1 MDLIDQLVGIAPG
14 SALDAVRAQRAVA
27 REHSQKSHEALFAP
41 ADPGTFTP
49 AERHAVAAYVAA
61 LHGEGPVAAHHAAE
75 LARHDAALAQ
85 AVAAAAA
92 ATRTTGPYGR
102 YPLGPLSREDAPG
115 PDPIL
120 PPEVAAALG
129 PRLAAALL
137 HAHFL
142 VFHPRDA
149 AADRFAPLLAA
160 GWTTDELVTLSQI
173 VAFLTYQIR
182 VVAGLRVLAAAG

>member
-1 MDLIDQLVGIAPG
+1 MDLIDRLVGIAPG
-14 SALDAVRAQRAVA
+14 SPLDALRARRAVA

-41 ADPGTFTP
+41 ADPGGFTP
-49 AERHAVAAYVAA
+49 AERHAVAAYVTA
-61 LHGEGPVAAHHAAE
+61 LHGEGPLAGHHAAE
-75 LARHDAALAQ
+75 LARLDPRLAEP
-85 AVAAAAA
+85 VAAAAA

-102 YPLGPLSREDAPG
+102 YPLGPLSGEDAPG
-115 PDPIL
+115 PDPVL
-120 PPEVAAALG
+120 PAEVAAALG
-129 PRLAAALL
+129 PRLAAGLL

-149 AADRFAPLLAA
+149 EPGRFAPLRAA
-160 GWTTDELVTLSQI
+160 GWTTDEIVTLSQI